1 MPDPSMLPPSLPS
14 ESSEPTPKEVEWMS
28 YVLREHARLHRDAA
42 DAQPTPEMEAQC
54 LREAEVSEWLAS
66 HLPGDGGGPRRPRT
80 ATQCERRSDDL
91 ARDRDVRTR
100 RARSAHGITRT
111 RGHSRRS
118 ACRSDRRGLRAPE
131 PRKLTLQEAAKIV
144 VRVLRPAAARVRPE
158 PPTRE
163 TSNG

>member
-66 HLPGDGGGPRRPRT
+66 HLPEMVEALADRERLRNANDGLMILLATAMCELGAPDPRMG
-80 ATQCERRSDDL
+80 SL
-91 ARDRDVRTR
+91 ARADIPDVV
-100 RARSAHGITRT
+100 RAGATGE
-111 RGHSRRS
+111 
-118 ACRSDRRGLRAPE
+118 DFELPE